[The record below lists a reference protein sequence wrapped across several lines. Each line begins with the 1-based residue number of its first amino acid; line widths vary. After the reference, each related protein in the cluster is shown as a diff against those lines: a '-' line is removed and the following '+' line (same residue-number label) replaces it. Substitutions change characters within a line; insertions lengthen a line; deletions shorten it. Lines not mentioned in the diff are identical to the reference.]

1 MKRIAAIMIASLFVL
16 TAFAVLEMP
25 QNATVNHIPVPFT
38 YAQNSPT
45 RLYIADI
52 DLFPLSSML

>member
-38 YAQNSPT
+38 YA
-45 RLYIADI
+45 
-52 DLFPLSSML
+52 